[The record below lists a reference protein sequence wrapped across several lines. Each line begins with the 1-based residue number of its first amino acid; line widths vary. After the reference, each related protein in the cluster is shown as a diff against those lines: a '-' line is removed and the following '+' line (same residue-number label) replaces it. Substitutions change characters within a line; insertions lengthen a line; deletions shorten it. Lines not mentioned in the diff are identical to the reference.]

1 MPAPRNEQK
10 YQMLKL
16 IHSGRTLVEAKALMK
31 AASAG
36 LDPEYTSA
44 KDLKELAALEGIN
57 HLLLTRPKAVELME
71 LKLASKKPRAYPS
84 TRAESIAKFASGY
97 RGAVPLDW
105 KRDGNLIRKG
115 PPNKPQPGSSAGKI
129 GKTVVVGA
137 SQTLKDFDQLVDTLL
152 QLQRQHGKGSDK
164 EIRKAFKTMRKTVST
179 GGAKR

>member
-44 KDLKELAALEGIN
+44 RDLKELAALEGIN
-57 HLLLTRPKAVELME
+57 HLLLTRSKSVELME

-84 TRAESIAKFASGY
+84 TRAESLAKFASGY
-97 RGAVPLDW
+97 RGSVPLDW

-129 GKTVVVGA
+129 GKTSVVGA
-137 SQTLKDFDQLVDTLL
+137 SKTLKEFDRLVDTLL
-152 QLQRQHGKGSDK
+152 QLQQQHGKGSDK
-164 EIRKAFKTMRKTVST
+164 QIRKAFKTMRKTVST
-179 GGAKR
+179 GVGKR

>member
-97 RGAVPLDW
+97 RGKVPLDW

-129 GKTVVVGA
+129 GKTRVSGA
-137 SQTLKDFDQLVDTLL
+137 TETLKDFDQLVDILL
-152 QLQRQHGKGSDK
+152 ELQRQHGKGNDK
-164 EIRKAFKTMRKTVST
+164 ALRKAFKTMRKTVST
-179 GGAKR
+179 DGGKS